1 MTRAEHAAGQATPLK
16 VADVDT
22 LLLAGGHGGAQRY
35 TFDRVFSAEEVQLPC
50 R

>member
-1 MTRAEHAAGQATPLK
+1 MTRPEHAAGQGTPLK

-22 LLLAGGHGGAQRY
+22 LLLTGGHGGAQRY